1 MVKRRIWPVWAMAVA
16 MSLSLLGAGVSA
28 AQAAEPVAVATLT
41 TEAAPFLVVSDLH
54 FNPLDDASLAAR
66 LDAAPAK
73 DWPAILDGTPGRHL
87 SPFGRDSNWF
97 LLRSAFAAMRQAQPH
112 PAYVLHTGDM
122 LAHDFRDT
130 FEAAL
135 PAHKGDEAAYRAFAL
150 KTVTTLMETLR
161 GTFPGVPVL
170 TALGNNDSY
179 CGDYAV
185 QPNGPFLGDTLPLLI
200 QGFGRGLGG
209 RADQD
214 GVGRD
219 WRQAGNYVIP
229 HPTLKGVR
237 ILSFDTVML
246 TRKYKNGCGRPDD
259 TPQDTTLAWLH
270 QALADARAAG
280 DSVWLITH
288 VVPGIDGFATASNW
302 SKAAKA
308 AAAAGQPAPACTAPV
323 ELFAP
328 GLEARFEAELA
339 QYHDIIKV
347 LFAGHI
353 HMDDLRL
360 VGPPGAGVPVLVT
373 PAVSPVYQQSP
384 SFKLGQAAADGAVA
398 HLTTYYLTNL
408 SDQPSVTGAHWVP
421 EYDTAEAWGVRPLT
435 PDALRAVIAHIRD
448 SGPARALYRSIY
460 SVARPQV
467 SAMIPDNQPLYLC
480 ALDNTLADAY
490 TRCACPAP

>member
-1 MVKRRIWPVWAMAVA
+1 MVVKAKTWPVMAVVVA
-16 MSLSLLGAGVSA
+16 MGLSLLGATGA
-28 AQAAEPVAVATLT
+28 RATQAGTPRPTAGES
-41 TEAAPFLVVSDLH
+41 APFLVVSDMH
-54 FNPLDDASLAAR
+54 FNPLDDTSLAAR

-73 DWPAILDGTPGRHL
+73 DWPAILDGTAGRRL

-97 LLRSAFAAMRQAQPH
+97 VLRSAMAAMRHAQPH
-112 PAYVLHTGDM
+112 PAYILHTGDM

-135 PAHKGDEAAYRAFAL
+135 PAHKGDEAAYRVFAL
-150 KTVTTLMETLR
+150 KTVTTLLETLR
-161 GTFPGVPVL
+161 HTFPSVPIL

-185 QPNGPFLGDTLPLLI
+185 EPSGQFLGDTLPLLT
-200 QGFGRGLGG
+200 QGFGRTLNS
-209 RADQD
+209 RADQA
-214 GVGRD
+214 GIGRD
-219 WRQAGNYVIP
+219 WRQAGNYVMP

-246 TRKYKNGCGRPDD
+246 TRKYKNNCGRADD

-288 VVPGIDGFATASNW
+288 VVPGIDGFATANNW

-308 AAAAGQPAPACTAPV
+308 AAAAGQPIPACTAPV

-328 GLEARFEAELA
+328 GMEARFEAELA

-384 SFKLGQAAADGAVA
+384 SFKLGQAAPDGTIA

-408 SDQPSVTGAHWVP
+408 SDQPSVASAHWVP
-421 EYDTAEAWGVRPLT
+421 EYDTAQAWGARPLS
-435 PDALRAVIAHIRD
+435 PDALRGIIAHIRD
-448 SGPARALYRSIY
+448 SAPARALYRSIY
-460 SVARPQV
+460 SVARPQA
-467 SAMIPDNQPLYLC
+467 SAMIPDNQALYLC
-480 ALDNTLADAY
+480 ALDNTLAEAY